1 MAKAKRQRRSSI
13 RTMPA
18 DRALEALEHLER
30 VEPPAGHEPPEPA
43 PADETPA
50 AASADREDD

>member
-30 VEPPAGHEPPEPA
+30 VEPPAGHEPADPA
-43 PADETPA
+43 PADDGAPA
-50 AASADREDD
+50 TTAEREED

>member
-30 VEPPAGHEPPEPA
+30 VEPPPAHEPPEPA
-43 PADETPA
+43 ASDERSTA
-50 AASADREDD
+50 TAADREDD